1 MTKSHHHNIDPRPLC
16 LSTGTQMEEDQK
28 QIFESVAKNA
38 FHVRMYE
45 QKQPTVGEH
54 VIVRITSVDDIS
66 TNVVLVE
73 YEERPALMLQSNAST
88 GRFDRAKK
96 RLTVGHID
104 VAVVLTIDTKRGFID
119 VSKKHI
125 DQANKENCFKRF
137 HKSKAARDLLKLY
150 EIIAWPLAIR
160 FGHTLDG
167 FLAIRDGVFDL
178 SQLTFDIMNPEIISF
193 DVQST
198 LIKTIHLK
206 LDLKVE
212 KFRSQIAVNCSTF
225 EGIDAIRDALRAG
238 INHLPG
244 KINIKLIG
252 GTGASDLR
260 TSYSVETFHVVE
272 SEGIR
277 ILTEVQ
283 NVVEKVILTRGGEF
297 AVLHQPKCVSKD
309 DDATLQQQM
318 EIALKEVTQIAADDV
333 EIEA

>member
-119 VSKKHI
+119 VSKKHS
-125 DQANKENCFKRF
+125 R
-137 HKSKAARDLLKLY
+137 H
-150 EIIAWPLAIR
+150 
-160 FGHTLDG
+160 
-167 FLAIRDGVFDL
+167 
-178 SQLTFDIMNPEIISF
+178 
-193 DVQST
+193 
-198 LIKTIHLK
+198 
-206 LDLKVE
+206 
-212 KFRSQIAVNCSTF
+212 
-225 EGIDAIRDALRAG
+225 
-238 INHLPG
+238 
-244 KINIKLIG
+244 
-252 GTGASDLR
+252 
-260 TSYSVETFHVVE
+260 
-272 SEGIR
+272 
-277 ILTEVQ
+277 
-283 NVVEKVILTRGGEF
+283 
-297 AVLHQPKCVSKD
+297 
-309 DDATLQQQM
+309 
-318 EIALKEVTQIAADDV
+318 
-333 EIEA
+333 